1 MTPDDQTT
9 FNIMHQRLLD
19 ELVLQGKSRRT
30 QQVYSLYFR
39 QTAKHFNRCPDDLT
53 KQELKDYFC
62 HLAVER
68 SWSTVK
74 ITRNAIQFF
83 YKHVLG
89 RPWEWID
96 IVKPPKQQ
104 KLQDTLS
111 LDEVNLILNR
121 THKLAYQTY
130 FLVAYSM
137 GLRLGEALQLQIAD
151 IDGRL
156 MRAHI
161 RQAKGNKDRFV
172 PLPLLTLKAMR
183 RYWATHRHP
192 QLLFPGSPSAR
203 RQGKIVYMDR
213 GGLQKAIKL
222 IAGQCGISKNV
233 HIHTLRHSYATN
245 LLENGLNLR
254 TIQKLLGHASP
265 VTTAKYTQM
274 TEEAAQN
281 GHLMI
286 NAMIDRLQIDW
297 VAS

>member
-9 FNIMHQRLLD
+9 LNIMHQRLLD
-19 ELVLQGKSRRT
+19 ELILQGKSPRT
-30 QQVYSLYFR
+30 QQVYTLYFR
-39 QTAKHFNRCPDDLT
+39 QAAKYFDRCPTDLT

-89 RPWEWID
+89 KPWEWVD

-130 FLVAYSM
+130 FLATYSM
-137 GLRLGEALQLQIAD
+137 GLRLGEALQLQVAD
-151 IDGRL
+151 IDGRM
-156 MRAHI
+156 MRTHI

-192 QLLFPGSPSAR
+192 QLLFPGNPSACH
-203 RQGKIVYMDR
+203 QGKTVYMDR

-222 IAGQCGISKNV
+222 IAGQCGIRKNV

-245 LLENGLNLR
+245 LLEHGLNLR

-281 GHLMI
+281 GSLMI
-286 NAMIDRLQIDW
+286 NAMIDRLHIDW
-297 VAS
+297 VDS

>member
-1 MTPDDQTT
+1 MKPDEQAT
-9 FNIMHQRLLD
+9 FTIMHQRLLD
-19 ELVLQGKSRRT
+19 ELLLQGKSQRT

-39 QTAKHFNRCPDDLT
+39 QTAKFFNRCPGDLT
-53 KQELKDYFC
+53 KQELKDYFR

-89 RPWEWID
+89 RPWEWVD
-96 IVKPPKQQ
+96 IVKPPRQQ
-104 KLQDTLS
+104 KLQDVLTLE
-111 LDEVNLILNR
+111 EVNRLINR

-130 FLVAYSM
+130 FLVTYSL
-137 GLRLGEALQLQIAD
+137 GLRLGEALQLQVAD
-151 IDGRL
+151 IDSHM
-156 MRAHI
+156 MRVHI

-172 PLPLLTLKAMR
+172 PLPLLTLHALR

-192 QLLFPGSPSAR
+192 QLLFPGIPTGHSP
-203 RQGKIVYMDR
+203 QGPVHLDR

-222 IAGQCGISKNV
+222 IARQCGIRKQV
-233 HIHTLRHSYATN
+233 HIHTLRHSYATH
-245 LLENGLNLR
+245 LLEHGLNLR

-281 GHLMI
+281 GRRLI
-286 NAMIDRLQIDW
+286 NGMIDRLQIEW
-297 VAS
+297 VAA